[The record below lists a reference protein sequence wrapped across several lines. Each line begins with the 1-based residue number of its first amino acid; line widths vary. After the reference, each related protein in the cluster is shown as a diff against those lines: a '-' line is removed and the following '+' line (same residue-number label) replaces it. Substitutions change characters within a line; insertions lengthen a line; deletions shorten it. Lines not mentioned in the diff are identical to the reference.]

1 MTLDIILFSLACVYA
16 LVVSIVLAQGLVRFM
31 FGDDK

>member
-1 MTLDIILFSLACVYA
+1 MILDIILFSLACVYA
-16 LVVSIVLAQGLVRFM
+16 LVVSTMLAQGLVWFM